1 MAQVGAVVNVDIG
14 YKPRLW
20 QTAVHRKL
28 KRFSVLVVHRRAGK
42 TVMTLAELID
52 KGLKCPLKMGRFA
65 YIAPLRNQAKGIVWS
80 YLKDFT
86 RDIPGLKSNEAELY
100 VEFPNGAR
108 ITLYGADN
116 PDAIRGAYLDGVV
129 LDEYADIGTE
139 VWTKV
144 LRPMLADRLGWAIVI
159 GTPKGHNHFFE
170 IYRKAMTR
178 MAEGKD
184 WYAVSLPYWETDA
197 LDKDEIEAA
206 HEEMGDTAFAQEFC
220 VDFSVEGAD
229 VLIPIK
235 LVEEAMARHV
245 DEVDFR
251 RSAKVMGV
259 DVARFGDDSS
269 VIQKRQGLYA
279 ESPITLK
286 GLDNMELANRV
297 AAEINLYEPD
307 AVFVDAGRGEGVI
320 DRLRELGYAVI
331 EVNFGGKSVDDKCR
345 NHATLMWVKIL
356 QWLKSGGSL
365 DPDTTVYLTELSAR
379 TYKFGPDGRMIIEP
393 KDALKKRFKS
403 PDHADALALTFA
415 HDVEPNI
422 DYLHDHVPNSGQA
435 LSDYDPW

>member
-20 QTAVHRKL
+20 QIGVHRAL
-28 KRFSVLVVHRRAGK
+28 KRFSVLVIHRRAGK
-42 TVMTLAELID
+42 TVLTLAELID
-52 KGLKCPLKMGRFA
+52 KALKCKLKMGRYA
-65 YIAPLRNQAKGIVWS
+65 YIAPLRYQAKMITWS
-80 YLKDFT
+80 YLKDYT
-86 RDIPGLKSNEAELY
+86 RDIPNLIRNEAELY

-108 ITLYGADN
+108 VTLYGADN
-116 PDAIRGAYLDGVV
+116 PDAIRGGYLDGVV
-129 LDEYADIGTE
+129 LDEYADMDMDL
-139 VWTKV
+139 WSKV
-144 LRPMLADRLGWAIVI
+144 VRPMLSDRLGWAIFI

-170 IYRKAMTR
+170 IYKLAMKR
-178 MAEGKD
+178 MEEGED

-197 LDKDEIEAA
+197 LNKSELEDAR
-206 HEEMGDTAFAQEFC
+206 EEMGDTAFAQEFC

-235 LVEEAMARHV
+235 LVEEAMVRHV
-245 DEVDFR
+245 DVVDYR
-251 RSAKVMGV
+251 RSAKIMGV

-422 DYLHDHVPNSGQA
+422 DHLYDHVPNAGQA
-435 LSDYDPW
+435 LSDYEPW